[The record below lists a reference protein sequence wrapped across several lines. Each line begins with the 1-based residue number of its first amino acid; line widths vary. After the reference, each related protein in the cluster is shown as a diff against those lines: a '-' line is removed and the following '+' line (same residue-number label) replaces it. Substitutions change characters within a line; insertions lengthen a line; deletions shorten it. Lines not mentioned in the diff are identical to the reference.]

1 MSLVQIPLG
10 SDEWEVAFFHSIQS
24 KVMMRLDEINPGY
37 VTNIYEDLGED
48 TVFIL
53 FKETCEHSG
62 YEISRDNNNEHWLI
76 KTPMA
81 DLSSSNIYSLLSK
94 YQETKGYSDD
104 EIYELNGS
112 NSHFKMISQNF
123 LKSSSANFKKNTLE
137 SPSDAH
143 WEFPDK
149 SCIKVGDNGLKT
161 WNTDPKISE
170 EHFESFVLSYKNL
183 LDKGLTQESTVEFS
197 MA

>member
-24 KVMMRLDEINPGY
+24 KVMMRLDEIKPGY

-53 FKETCEHSG
+53 FKEACQHSG
-62 YEISRDNNNEHWLI
+62 YEISRDNNNDHWLI

-81 DLSSSNIYSLLSK
+81 DLSSSNIYTLLSK
-94 YQETKGYSDD
+94 YKDNKGYSDD
-104 EIYELNGS
+104 EIYNLNGS

-123 LKSSSANFKKNTLE
+123 LKSSLATFKKNSFE
-137 SPSDAH
+137 SSSEAH

-149 SCIKVGDNGLKT
+149 SCIKIGDYGLKT
-161 WNTDPKISE
+161 WNTDAKISE
-170 EHFESFVLSYKNL
+170 EDFESFVSSYKTL
-183 LDKGLTQESTVEFS
+183 LDKGLIKETTSDFS
-197 MA
+197 MV